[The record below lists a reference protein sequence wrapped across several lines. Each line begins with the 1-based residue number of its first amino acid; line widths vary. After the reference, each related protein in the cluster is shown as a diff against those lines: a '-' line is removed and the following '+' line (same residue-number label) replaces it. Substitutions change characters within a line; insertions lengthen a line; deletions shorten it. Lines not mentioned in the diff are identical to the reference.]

1 EENEAKYLG
10 ACSYDCAK
18 HERNRYVQA
27 NNISDNEWQ
36 QRLTN
41 FDDLHQHA

>member
-1 EENEAKYLG
+1 MNVL
-10 ACSYDCAK
+10 K

-36 QRLTN
+36 TTFNKL
-41 FDDLHQHA
+41 